1 MLSEKQIQV
10 LHTVGVADDFRYF
23 SGYNIKN
30 FHSIPTIYAVTGKFY
45 VVGPGYE
52 IECDNLKKATSVF
65 NVLFKH
71 LI

>member
-1 MLSEKQIQV
+1 MLNKDQIKA
-10 LHTVGVADDFRYF
+10 LGTVGTMDGFRYF
-23 SGYNIKN
+23 SGNN
-30 FHSIPTIYAVTGKFY
+30 TENHHSCPAIYTVTGKFY

-52 IECDNLKKATSVF
+52 IKCDDLKKATSVF